1 MIFIFYTIYAD
12 ETPTNDLRTQKR
24 QKIHF
29 NNTISIL
36 DINESLKI
44 QIIIIISLKHL

>member
-1 MIFIFYTIYAD
+1 MIFIFYTIYVD
-12 ETPTNDLRTQKR
+12 ETLTNDLLTLRR
-24 QKIHF
+24 QKIHI

-36 DINESLKI
+36 DNNESLKI